1 MIVVPPITVVSVVVN
16 GGVEVVI
23 VPFGAG
29 PFSKSHS
36 TAVRFDC
43 FVSAMIEAP

>member
-1 MIVVPPITVVSVVVN
+1 MIVVPLITVVSVIVLA
-16 GGVEVVI
+16 GGDAVI

-29 PFSKSHS
+29 PCSKSHS

-43 FVSAMIEAP
+43 FVSAMIVAP